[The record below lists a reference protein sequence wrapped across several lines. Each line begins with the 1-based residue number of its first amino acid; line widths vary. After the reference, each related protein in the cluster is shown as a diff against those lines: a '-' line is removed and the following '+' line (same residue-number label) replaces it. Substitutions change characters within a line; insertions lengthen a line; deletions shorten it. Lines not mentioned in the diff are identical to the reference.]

1 MQIHDLQFEPYISS
15 EKIQERIIQLGKELN
30 NNFAEKDPIFIIVL
44 NGAFIFAADLI
55 RIFNGNCET
64 IFTRIKSYTGTISGE
79 IQTFN
84 GINHNVKNRHII
96 FVEDIIDTGKTIFHL
111 HQEIEKLEPASV
123 TTITLLQKNILR
135 PNLIKADLIGFEI
148 PDVFVVGYGLDYE
161 EKGRNLDGIWKV
173 RA

>member
-1 MQIHDLQFEPYISS
+1 MQINDLTFEPYISA
-15 EKIQERIIQLGKELN
+15 EKIQERIIQLGIELN
-30 NNFAEKDPIFIIVL
+30 INFAEKDPIFIIVL